1 MMKNLNAL
9 CVAFQTDKINRFL
22 SVRLLCADSTK
33 TIRLLAFEFYEM
45 IVESG
50 FKIGLINYIASYK
63 SQAHNQNFN

>member
-9 CVAFQTDKINRFL
+9 CVAFQMDKINRFL
-22 SVRLLCADSTK
+22 SVCLLCADSTK

-50 FKIGLINYIASYK
+50 FKIGLMH
-63 SQAHNQNFN
+63 QL